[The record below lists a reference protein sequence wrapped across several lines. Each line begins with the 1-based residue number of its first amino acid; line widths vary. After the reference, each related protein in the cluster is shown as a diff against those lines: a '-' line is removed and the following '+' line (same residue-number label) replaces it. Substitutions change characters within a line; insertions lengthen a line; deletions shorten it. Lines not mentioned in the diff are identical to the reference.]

1 MTHPPEALCYRRS
14 VRQAPA
20 AALLL
25 ALALAIVAPAFAGAP
40 APCAMSC
47 CRTAA
52 PMGGSMRMGP
62 LPDGAGRA
70 TCGLRGCGGAPPI
83 ATLAG
88 LPPSV
93 LPALS
98 PLPAPALAAP
108 APAAG
113 LRLWASFVPDLPEQP
128 PRAGA

>member
-1 MTHPPEALCYRRS
+1 M
-14 VRQAPA
+14 RQAPA

-25 ALALAIVAPAFAGAP
+25 ALALAIVAPAFAAAP
-40 APCAMSC
+40 ASCAMSC
-47 CRTAA
+47 CRTGA
-52 PMGGSMRMGP
+52 PMGGSGMRMGSGGRMP
-62 LPDGAGRA
+62 PAPSLPDGAGRA
-70 TCGLRGCGGAPPI
+70 TCGLRGCGGEPPV
-83 ATLAG
+83 ATLSG

-128 PRAGA
+128 P